1 MNVLVIND
9 HSWDNF
15 AIVSKRLNSKYID
28 PTHKINYFYGKSM
41 KYISNIC
48 NQNMLQ
54 LHRRPIINKNMK
66 EIIEDT
72 LRFTKFCIIF
82 HNFIEYNTLSSLFI
96 NLCEKNQIPFFVF
109 SEHCERFYFNGEY
122 NIHDKFKNIL
132 KQINFNE
139 KYINIEIP
147 QYIIYSEVKQCPKNI
162 EDLIINIRTKYKQI
176 KDHKESKSIIYL
188 AKISKDKK

>member
-1 MNVLVIND
+1 MNILVIND

-15 AIVSKRLNSKYID
+15 AIVSKRLNPKCIN
-28 PTHKINYFYGKSM
+28 PTHKINCFYGKYM

-54 LHRRPIINKNMK
+54 LHRRQLIEQNIE

-72 LRFTKFCIIF
+72 LMFTKFCIIF

-96 NLCEKNQIPFFVF
+96 NLCKKNKVPYFIF
-109 SEHCERFYFNGEY
+109 SEHCDRFYFNGEY
-122 NIHDKFKNIL
+122 NTSDKFKKIV

-139 KYINIEIP
+139 KVINVEIP
-147 QYIIYSEVKQCPKNI
+147 KCIMYSEVKTYPKNM
-162 EDLIINIRTKYKQI
+162 EDVISNIRTKYKQMNA
-176 KDHKESKSIIYL
+176 DKESKSIIYIE
-188 AKISKDKK
+188 K